1 MENQEVEFN
10 KTFIRVML
18 LYKKKKKKKA
28 YTSVNIPSL
37 MDVKNS

>member
-18 LYKKKKKKKA
+18 LYQKKKKH
-28 YTSVNIPSL
+28 TSVNIPSL